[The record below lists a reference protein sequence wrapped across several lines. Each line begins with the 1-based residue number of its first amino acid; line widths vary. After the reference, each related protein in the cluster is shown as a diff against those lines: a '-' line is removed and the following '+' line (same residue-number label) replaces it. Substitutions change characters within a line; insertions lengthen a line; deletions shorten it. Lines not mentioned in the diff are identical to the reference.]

1 MESLSYVKS
10 INFGYSYSSL
20 LKKMIKE
27 ADYNTYLHSQRLKMT
42 ALLLGEELELEKDKL
57 EDLMLLAELHD
68 LGKIVISND
77 ILFNDVPL
85 NENEWQQIKEHPVT
99 GFQIAYISL
108 DMVDVAEGILTHH
121 EWWDG
126 SGYPLALKGEDIP
139 LAARIIALVD
149 AYDVM
154 KYGRNYKKAMSDQEI
169 IEELR
174 ISSGIQFDPLL
185 VKIFIDR
192 LTNVSYN

>member
-1 MESLSYVKS
+1 
-10 INFGYSYSSL
+10 
-20 LKKMIKE
+20 MIKE